1 VTRPADVCRQSLS
14 MDAGIDLVTE
24 RDWTRAREGA
34 RIRQPAGREPPLPEP
49 RCEDFLTD
57 DRGTGHVSYV

>member
-1 VTRPADVCRQSLS
+1 

-24 RDWTRAREGA
+24 RDWTRARESA